1 LRSVLGRH
9 KDSGEAA
16 KNNERDAFSSDSS
29 ANSLKENIAYL
40 PKERVEKDSSDSE
53 VHPET
58 VLNLGIKQVQ
68 AATNDFD
75 PDEFLRGAQTA
86 FEMIIQ
92 AFADSNVD
100 VLKPLL
106 NQEVYNNFLQ
116 AIKTRESKNETL
128 ENTLVRIVSCETIEA
143 SMLDNFANITVKIVS
158 EQINVT
164 KDKKGDVINGDPDHI
179 SVVTDIWTFS
189 RDAISENP
197 NWKLI
202 ATRSLD

>member
-1 LRSVLGRH
+1 MKTIS
-9 KDSGEAA
+9 
-16 KNNERDAFSSDSS
+16 
-29 ANSLKENIAYL
+29 
-40 PKERVEKDSSDSE
+40 
-53 VHPET
+53 
-58 VLNLGIKQVQ
+58 
-68 AATNDFD
+68 
-75 PDEFLRGAQTA
+75 
-86 FEMIIQ
+86 
-92 AFADSNVD
+92 
-100 VLKPLL
+100 L